1 MSNPRL
7 NPALLL
13 SPVEGGYVAYDAKRD
28 WLHQLNPIAALLAE
42 LSDGSRSRDDIR
54 ALVGPLLPQ
63 DQTCTIDQW
72 FENGKKVGL
81 LLDETAADAAGA
93 EAARELS
100 SDELLDVT
108 KKLRQVGAV
117 QAAYLCGRRT
127 VELAPENW
135 DAWYDLGEIAQCVG
149 KREEAREAYEIYFK
163 AHPEDG
169 EIAHLLIALA
179 DGAPPPRAS
188 DQAILHIYKSFAA
201 SYDARMRDDLKYV
214 GPEKLMENTKPFLA
228 RPDGLR
234 VMDMGCGSGFA
245 GLILRPL
252 AADLTGV
259 DLSPEMVELATGRNV
274 YDRLEVAEITEWLN
288 KGGENFDLIF
298 SSDCLIYFGD
308 LTVILAAAAKRLKPG
323 GVLSFSLERGQK
335 PPFHLTDTGRYTHT
349 AEHVQGT
356 AAKSG
361 LALLKQ
367 EESFLRM
374 EWGEEVI
381 GLYTVLGRKP

>member
-7 NPALLL
+7 NPVLLL
-13 SPVEGGYVAYDAKRD
+13 SPVDDGYVAYDPKRD

-42 LSDGSRSRDDIR
+42 LSDGSRGRDEIR
-54 ALVGPLLPQ
+54 ALVAPLLSE
-63 DQTCTIDQW
+63 DQRGTIDQW

-81 LLDETAADAAGA
+81 LLDENEADAAGA
-93 EAARELS
+93 EAAREFTAG
-100 SDELLDVT
+100 ELLDVT

-117 QAAYLCGRRT
+117 QAAYLCGKRT
-127 VELAPENW
+127 VELAPQNW

-149 KREEAREAYEIYFK
+149 RRDEARDAYGIYFT

-169 EIAHLLIALA
+169 EIEHLLIALA

-188 DQAILHIYKSFAA
+188 DQAILHIYKAFAA
-201 SYDARMRDDLKYV
+201 SYDTRMRDDLKYV
-214 GPEKLMENTKPFLA
+214 GPDKLMELTKPFLSG
-228 RPDGLR
+228 RDTPR

-274 YDRLEVAEITEWLN
+274 YDRLEVAEITQWLD

-308 LTVILAAAAKRLKPG
+308 LTVILAAAARRLKPH
-323 GVLSFSLERGQK
+323 GVLGFSLERGEK
-335 PPFHLTDTGRYTHT
+335 PPFQLTDTGRYTHHPDHIRD
-349 AEHVQGT
+349 A

-381 GLYTVLGRKP
+381 GLYTVLGRKD

>member
-1 MSNPRL
+1 MSYPRL

-13 SPVEGGYVAYDAKRD
+13 SPVEDGYVAYDAKRD

-42 LSDGSRSRDDIR
+42 LSDGTRSPEEIR
-54 ALVGPLLPQ
+54 ALVAPLLPP
-63 DQTCTIDQW
+63 DQAATIDQW

-81 LLDETAADAAGA
+81 LTEEAGGETV
-93 EAARELS
+93 RELTA
-100 SDELLDVT
+100 DELLGVT

-117 QAAYLCGRRT
+117 QAAYLCGKRT

-135 DAWYDLGEIAQCVG
+135 DAWYDFGEIAQCVG
-149 KREEAREAYEIYFK
+149 KRDEAREAYAIYFK

-169 EIAHLLIALA
+169 EIEHLLIALA

-188 DQAILHIYKSFAA
+188 DQAILHIYKAFAA
-201 SYDARMRDDLKYV
+201 SYDTRMRDDLKYV
-214 GPEKLMENTKPFLA
+214 GPEKLMELTKPFLGG
-228 RPDGLR
+228 RDKLR

-259 DLSPEMVELATGRNV
+259 DLSPEMVELAKGRNV
-274 YDRLEVAEITEWLN
+274 YDKLEVAEITQWLN
-288 KGGENFDLIF
+288 AGGENFDLIF

-323 GVLSFSLERGQK
+323 GVFAFSLERGAK
-335 PPFHLTDTGRYTHT
+335 PPFQLTDTGRYTHSP
-349 AEHVQGT
+349 EHARDA

-361 LALLKQ
+361 LALLDQK
-367 EESFLRM
+367 ESFLRM

-381 GLYTVLGRKP
+381 GLYTVLGHKPA

>member
-1 MSNPRL
+1 MSYPRL

-13 SPVEGGYVAYDAKRD
+13 SPVEDGYVAYDAKRD

-42 LSDGSRSRDDIR
+42 LSDGTRSPEDIR
-54 ALVGPLLPQ
+54 ALVAPLLPA
-63 DQTCTIDQW
+63 DQSATIDRW

-81 LLDETAADAAGA
+81 LTEEAGGETV
-93 EAARELS
+93 RELTA
-100 SDELLDVT
+100 DELLGVT

-117 QAAYLCGRRT
+117 QAAYLCGKRT

-135 DAWYDLGEIAQCVG
+135 DAWYDFGEIAQCVG
-149 KREEAREAYEIYFK
+149 KRDEAREAYAIYFK

-169 EIAHLLIALA
+169 EIEHLLIALA

-188 DQAILHIYKSFAA
+188 DQAILHIYKAFAA
-201 SYDARMRDDLKYV
+201 SYDSRMRDDLKYV
-214 GPEKLMENTKPFLA
+214 GPEKLMELTKPFLGG
-228 RPDGLR
+228 RDKLR

-259 DLSPEMVELATGRNV
+259 DLSPEMVELAKGRNV
-274 YDRLEVAEITEWLN
+274 YDRLEVAEITQWLN

-308 LTVILAAAAKRLKPG
+308 LTVILAAAAKRLKSG
-323 GVLSFSLERGQK
+323 GVFAFSLERGAK
-335 PPFHLTDTGRYTHT
+335 PPFQLTDTGRYTH
-349 AEHVQGT
+349 APEHVQG
-356 AAKSG
+356 AATKSG

-381 GLYTVLGRKP
+381 GLYTVLGRKD